1 MDKSFSTSQSTG
13 KKFGPGEI
21 AFSPKAIVMSALVVF
36 FCILLSPAARAQDKI
51 IQKNGKE
58 IKAKILGTDLEYI
71 RYKRY
76 DIPNGPDYFLFRS
89 DVLKIVYENGKVEF
103 QNEPEKVTQE
113 PARKAPANLE
123 VLERKIAKYQK
134 KSTMFLTA
142 GSVSIV
148 AGALTL
154 VKLTG
159 DYNKYK
165 TAVQGTNDAYT
176 NWYQTNYKTA
186 PPASDLQKQ
195 ERFSAYAS
203 PGIYAGAAAM
213 LGGIALD
220 LIGLRKMQLAQQN
233 RTELAEKQRELSFQ
247 PFYDVS
253 RQTTGLRIALS
264 F

>member
-1 MDKSFSTSQSTG
+1 
-13 KKFGPGEI
+13 
-21 AFSPKAIVMSALVVF
+21 MSALVVF
-36 FCILLSPAARAQDKI
+36 FCILLSPSARAQDKI
-51 IQKNGKE
+51 IQKNGRE
-58 IKAKILGTDLEYI
+58 IKARVLGRDSEYI

-89 DVLKIVYENGKVEF
+89 DVLKVIYENGKVEF

-113 PARKAPANLE
+113 PARKATANLE

-134 KSTMFLTA
+134 KSTLFLTA

-148 AGALTL
+148 AGALTML
-154 VKLTG
+154 KLTG

-165 TAVQGTNDAYT
+165 TAVQGTNEAYT
-176 NWYQTNYKTA
+176 TWYQTNYKTA
-186 PPASDLQKQ
+186 PPAGDLQKQ
-195 ERFSAYAS
+195 ERFAAYAS

-220 LIGLRKMQLAQQN
+220 LIGLRNMQLAQKN

>member
-1 MDKSFSTSQSTG
+1 M
-13 KKFGPGEI
+13 
-21 AFSPKAIVMSALVVF
+21 
-36 FCILLSPAARAQDKI
+36 LLSPAARAQDKI
-51 IQKNGKE
+51 IQKNGRE
-58 IKAKILGTDLEYI
+58 IKAKVLGKDSEFI

-89 DVLKIVYENGKVEF
+89 DVLKIIYENGKVEVE
-103 QNEPEKVTQE
+103 NEPEKATRE
-113 PARKAPANLE
+113 PAGKAQANLE

-134 KSTMFLTA
+134 RSTMFLTA

-148 AGALTL
+148 GGALTML
-154 VKLTG
+154 KLTG

-165 TAVQGTNDAYT
+165 AAIQGTNDAYT
-176 NWYQTNYKTA
+176 AWYQTNYKTA
-186 PPASDLQKQ
+186 PPAGDLQKQ
-195 ERFSAYAS
+195 ERFAAYAS

-220 LIGLRKMQLAQQN
+220 LIGLRNMQLAQKN

-253 RQTTGLRIALS
+253 RRTTGLRIALS